1 MDKWLLEQMK
11 VVNQEEQA
19 YLNGDIQVQKD
30 LYTRKDIFEID
41 SKMFLEQGKLVT
53 VRHHSRFVDFPLHR
67 HNYIEMVYVCT
78 GEITHYIDGKTLV
91 TKPGDMLL
99 MNQYIEHSVKM
110 AGTDDLGI
118 NFIALPEF
126 FDIPLQMMKKH
137 NAIADFLIE
146 ALRHS
151 RHTPQ
156 YLVFHL
162 QEHKS
167 VTNLLENMIASL
179 FFKNKNEDEINQYSM
194 GLVFLYL
201 INHLDTLAQNSSNSY
216 EDIIIQA
223 TLKYIDSEYKT
234 ATLSHIADDF
244 KLSLP
249 ALSRMIKKNTGFT
262 FLELLMRKRFQKAIM
277 LLIETKL
284 PVEDIVADIGYE
296 NQSHFYRQFKKRYGM
311 TPSQYRIV
319 HKNDTTIR
327 I

>member
-277 LLIETKL
+277 LLMETKL

-296 NQSHFYRQFKKRYGM
+296 NQSHFYRQFKNAM
-311 TPSQYRIV
+311 A
-319 HKNDTTIR
+319 
-327 I
+327 